1 MQLTGQRTLPVDRAT
16 AWAAL
21 TDVDLLKSA
30 IPGCETFVAVAPDR
44 YDVGIHAAIGPVK
57 TRFTG
62 TLTLADA
69 QEPESTTIRFDM
81 KGGAA
86 GFSRGAAKVRLQAID
101 AQRTDMHY
109 DVNASIGGKLA
120 QVGSRLVDA
129 AAATMAD
136 RFFETFV
143 SELAARHPASATAV
157 EPPAPPGRLALLVR
171 FLKRLFGAR

>member
-1 MQLTGQRTLPVDRAT
+1 MQLTGQRTLPVDRGT

-21 TDVDLLKSA
+21 NDVGLLKSA
-30 IPGCETFVAVAPDR
+30 IPGCETFEAVGPDT
-44 YDVGIHAAIGPVK
+44 YNVGIHAAIGPVK
-57 TRFTG
+57 TRFAG

-69 QEPESTTIRFDM
+69 QAPESTTLRFDM

-86 GFSRGAAKVRLQAID
+86 GFSRGEAKVRLQALD
-101 AQRTDMHY
+101 ARRTEMHY

-136 RFFETFV
+136 RFFEAFV
-143 SELAARHPASATAV
+143 AGLAARHPASV
-157 EPPAPPGRLALLVR
+157 IEVGRPPGRLAVLWR
-171 FLKRLFGAR
+171 FLKRLFGAQ